1 MSEPSGSLLHPRHW
15 HSWLG
20 LGLLRLV
27 SLLPWGLQ
35 RLLARALGAIGFHV
49 LRIRRRV
56 TLVNLRLCFPAMT
69 EAERRTLA
77 RRHYQSLALGI
88 LEVAR
93 SWWRDPQ
100 DLPLHRIIGLEH
112 LEAAKARGKGVLL
125 VSGHFTT
132 LEITGRMLSLTT
144 RLACLYRDPNNPVLA
159 EMLRRHRASWAT
171 QAIAMTDLKG
181 LLSALRAGEAVWYAP
196 DQGRKSA
203 QAQLLP
209 FFGEP
214 CLTNTATHRLAQM
227 SGASVVQF
235 YGRRLP
241 DNSYELRILPALADF
256 PSDSAER
263 DTLRLVADL
272 EAAVLAAPEQYL
284 WVHRRFKKRGRALP
298 NAYA

>member
-1 MSEPSGSLLHPRHW
+1 MPEPTGNLLHPRHW

-20 LGLLRLV
+20 IGLLRLV

-35 RLLARALGAIGFHV
+35 RLLARALGALCFHLIPV
-49 LRIRRRV
+49 RRHV
-56 TLVNLRLCFPAMT
+56 TLVNLRLCFPGLT

-93 SWWRDPQ
+93 SWWRAPAE
-100 DLPLHRIIGLEH
+100 LPPHRIIGLEH

-132 LEITGRMLSLTT
+132 LEITGRMLSLAT
-144 RLACLYRDPNNPVLA
+144 RLSCLYRDPNNAVLA
-159 EMLRRHRASWAT
+159 ESLRRHRGAWAS
-171 QAIAMTDLKG
+171 QAIPMTDLKG

-196 DQGRKSA
+196 DQGRRSA
-203 QAQLLP
+203 QSQLLP

-214 CLTNTATHRLAQM
+214 CITNTATHRLAQM
-227 SGASVVQF
+227 SGAAVVQF

-241 DNSYELRILPALADF
+241 DNSYELRILPALEGF
-256 PSDSAER
+256 PSDDAAR
-263 DTLRLVADL
+263 DTLRLVAGL
-272 EAAVLAAPEQYL
+272 EEAVRAAPEQYL
-284 WVHRRFKKRGRALP
+284 WVHRRFKRRRGLP
-298 NAYA
+298 DAYA